1 MESHKLAL
9 RRFALDA
16 PNAYTKRSAREEF
29 TRDFLACFGWEPA
42 TLPSSLAPELE
53 LVDQGDGTTRKV
65 GLWWEERGVLIEV
78 VEPYVDLDMSWGDLA
93 QVCVQLEPTPRFVVY
108 TNRRQIQLYEPHVDK
123 DKARLSIALDELA
136 KHSASFAFLD
146 PEWNP
151 TLGIEVLDV
160 DKVSRDVADSVA
172 KVYRQIAARD
182 DVEKQDA
189 VRFVLQCIIAMFA
202 EDIGLLPAESFTTL
216 MYQAQEEGDARSKI
230 EQMFTLMNTPQSG
243 SRDIRYFNGGLFA
256 HIAVPELELAQLDAL
271 IEASEADWSDVDPH
285 IFGSV
290 FQGIMDDAERHATG
304 AHYTTREAIMRVVGP
319 TIVEPWR
326 QRIDAARTL
335 EELKQLR
342 TELST
347 FRVLDPACGSGNF
360 LYVTFRELYRLETD
374 LLVRIH
380 KYA

>member
-29 TRDFLACFGWEPA
+29 TRDFLNCFGWEPDA
-42 TLPSSLAPELE
+42 LPSNLAPELE
-53 LVDQGDGTTRKV
+53 LVDQGDGASRKV

-78 VEPYVDLDMSWGDLA
+78 VEPYVDLDMSWGELA
-93 QVCVQLEPTPRFVVY
+93 QVCLQLKPTPRFVVY

-146 PEWNP
+146 PEWDP
-151 TLGIEVLDV
+151 TMGIEVLDV

-182 DVEKQDA
+182 DVDKQDA
-189 VRFVLQCIIAMFA
+189 VRFVLQCIISMFS
-202 EDIGLLPAESFTTL
+202 EDIGLLPPESFTTL
-216 MYQAQEEGDARSKI
+216 LYRAREEGDARGKI
-230 EQMFTLMNTPQSG
+230 EQMFTLMNTPQSEG
-243 SRDIRYFNGGLFA
+243 RDIRYFNGGLFA

-290 FQGIMDDAERHATG
+290 FQGIMDDDERHATG

-326 QRIDAARTL
+326 QRIEAADR
-335 EELKQLR
+335 K
-342 TELST
+342 S
-347 FRVLDPACGSGNF
+347 V
-360 LYVTFRELYRLETD
+360 V
-374 LLVRIH
+374 
-380 KYA
+380 

>member
-172 KVYRQIAARD
+172 KVN
-182 DVEKQDA
+182 
-189 VRFVLQCIIAMFA
+189 
-202 EDIGLLPAESFTTL
+202 
-216 MYQAQEEGDARSKI
+216 RSVS
-230 EQMFTLMNTPQSG
+230 QSV
-243 SRDIRYFNGGLFA
+243 SDS
-256 HIAVPELELAQLDAL
+256 
-271 IEASEADWSDVDPH
+271 ASV
-285 IFGSV
+285 
-290 FQGIMDDAERHATG
+290 
-304 AHYTTREAIMRVVGP
+304 
-319 TIVEPWR
+319 
-326 QRIDAARTL
+326 
-335 EELKQLR
+335 
-342 TELST
+342 
-347 FRVLDPACGSGNF
+347 
-360 LYVTFRELYRLETD
+360 
-374 LLVRIH
+374 
-380 KYA
+380 